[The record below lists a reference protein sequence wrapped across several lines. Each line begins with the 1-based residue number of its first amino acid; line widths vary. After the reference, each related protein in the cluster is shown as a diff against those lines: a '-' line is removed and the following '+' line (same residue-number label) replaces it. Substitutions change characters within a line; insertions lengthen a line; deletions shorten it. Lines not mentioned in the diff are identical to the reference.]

1 MRLSIE
7 IPEELEK
14 KLIEKAESLKLSP
27 EELVLKLLE
36 GFLGKKRGEGS
47 SEIKEFIAIAKEI
60 ANEKAAYCK
69 FSDGTHCA
77 LEAIEDI
84 FSETEPRR
92 ISKYR
97 CLFCT
102 YYADRRK
109 EKVKKEIGD
118 MKIHEIAKLSAKYLF
133 EIYGDKLTEKLLY
146 KPKKEVRSEKIER
159 LLDW

>member
-14 KLIEKAESLKLSP
+14 QLIEKAESLKLSP
-27 EELVLKLLE
+27 EELILKLIENFLRRKTE
-36 GFLGKKRGEGS
+36 GA
-47 SEIKEFIAIAKEI
+47 SEIKEFLAIAKEI
-60 ANEKAAYCK
+60 ANEKVAYCK
-69 FSDGTHCA
+69 FSDGSHCV
-77 LEAIEDI
+77 LEAVEDI
-84 FSETEPRR
+84 FSETEPRV

-109 EKVKKEIGD
+109 EKVKKEIID
-118 MKIHEIAKLSAKYLF
+118 MKIHEIAKLSAKYLV
-133 EIYGDKLTEKLLY
+133 EIYGDKLSEKLLY
-146 KPKKEVRSEKIER
+146 KPKKELGSEKIER